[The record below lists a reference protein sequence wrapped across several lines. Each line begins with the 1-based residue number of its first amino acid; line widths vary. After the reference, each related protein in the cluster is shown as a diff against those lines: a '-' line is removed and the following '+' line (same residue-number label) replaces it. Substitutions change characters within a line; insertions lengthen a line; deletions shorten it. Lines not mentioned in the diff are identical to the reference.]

1 MTRDSL
7 AFGVVL
13 ATVALDAIGIGL
25 IFPVMPGLLEELT
38 GRGLSEAALWG
49 GLITTSFAVMQ
60 FLCGPLVGNLSDR
73 FGRRPVLLTSLTVMA
88 LDYVVLAVAGSVWL
102 LLAGRVVNGITSAT
116 HATANAFVADITAPD
131 DRARRFGLVG
141 AAFGAGFVAGPLL
154 GGLLATLDLRAPFW
168 AAAGLAALNA
178 GVGAF
183 VLPESLP
190 ADRRRPFRLASANP
204 FGALRELRRLPG
216 LHRLIAVAFLYALG
230 FNVWPAIWSYY
241 GAAAFGWDAWWI
253 GLSLA
258 VFGLA
263 MAITQ
268 ATAVGPVIRLLGE
281 RRALFWGLWLEVGTL
296 VFYGF
301 TRSGFWA
308 MAFTPVSALGG
319 IVSPALNALMS
330 RAVPETE
337 QGALQGVLA
346 SANALAMILSPL
358 VMTATFG
365 AFTRPGAAVF
375 LPGAPFLVAAALTV
389 ACLLILV
396 AQRPDRRESAP

>member
-1 MTRDSL
+1 MTRQRL

-25 IFPVMPGLLEELT
+25 IFPVMPGLLEQVT
-38 GRGLSEAALWG
+38 GGSLAEAALWG
-49 GLITTSFAVMQ
+49 GLLTTSFAVMQ

-73 FGRRPVLLTSLTVMA
+73 FGRRPVLLTSLIVMA
-88 LDYVVLAVAGSVWL
+88 IDYVVLALAGSVWL
-102 LLAGRVVNGITSAT
+102 LLAGRVVNGIASAT
-116 HATANAFVADITAPD
+116 HATANAFVADISAPD

-154 GGLLATLDLRAPFW
+154 GGLLAGIDLRAPFW

-178 GVGAF
+178 LAGAF

-190 ADRRRPFRLASANP
+190 ADRRRPFRLRTANP

-216 LHRLIAVAFLYALG
+216 LHRLVAVAFLYALG

-268 ATAVGPVIRLLGE
+268 ATAVGPAIRMLGE
-281 RRALFWGLWLEVGTL
+281 RRALFWGLWLEVATL
-296 VFYGF
+296 VFYGL

-308 MAFTPVSALGG
+308 MAFTPLSALGG

-330 RAVPETE
+330 RRVPETE

-346 SANALAMILSPL
+346 STNALAMILSPL
-358 VMTATFG
+358 LMTATFG
-365 AFTRPGAAVF
+365 AFTRPGAPLF
-375 LPGAPFLVAAALTV
+375 LPGAPFLVAAVLTV
-389 ACLLILV
+389 ACILLLV
-396 AQRPDRRESAP
+396 AGRPDRAAAGP